1 MNQLEIRQQI
11 NEIFSQTVAS
21 LINQGASFTMLE
33 DALYKILLEVKD
45 GAQREFIASITTSQ
59 ENEEKQEEE

>member
-1 MNQLEIRQQI
+1 MNQLEVRQQI
-11 NEIFSQTVAS
+11 NEILAQTVAS